1 MGVDYATLRRI
12 LHVKLLMDSRR
23 APVILS
29 SSNRKK
35 EEEQDKNLFVS
46 SLWLYGLIGLVLTP
60 FVFWSNPEYLMPM
73 SILSAILMFLIMS
86 SMISDFSSVLLDV
99 RDRSILMT
107 KPIDGRT
114 VGLARS
120 IHAGIYLLLL
130 TGALSAGSLVVGLF
144 KHGVLFFLIYILELI
159 LMNMLI
165 LVSTS
170 LVYLLPLKYWDGEKL
185 KDLINYVQIG
195 LSAALAIGYQFV
207 IRSFDLIDFNLVFT
221 PAWWQ
226 ILLPPV
232 WFAAPYEWLFGEGSG
247 G

>member
-1 MGVDYATLRRI
+1 MPGPESTFRMLKILDRFQGVISRTGVDYEVLRRI
-12 LHVKLLMDSRR
+12 LHVKLIMDSRR

-29 SSNRKK
+29 SVNRKK
-35 EEEQDKNLFVS
+35 EEQDKNLFVS
-46 SLWLYGLIGLVLTP
+46 SLWMYGLIGLVLTP
-60 FVFWSNPEYLMPM
+60 FVFWSDPEYLLPM
-73 SILSAILMFLIMS
+73 SLLSAILMFLIMT

-130 TGALSAGSLVVGLF
+130 TGALSAGSLVVGLI
-144 KHGVLFFLIYILELI
+144 KHGVGFFLIYILELI

-170 LVYLLPLKYWDGEKL
+170 MIYLVLLKYWDGEKL

-195 LSAALAIGYQFV
+195 LSATLAIG
-207 IRSFDLIDFNLVFT
+207 IRPMYGTMAITKSIRLLV
-221 PAWWQ
+221 
-226 ILLPPV
+226 V
-232 WFAAPYEWLFGEGSG
+232 RM
-247 G
+247 

>member
-86 SMISDFSSVLLDV
+86 SMISDFSSVSLDV
-99 RDRSILMT
+99 RDRGILMT

-120 IHAGIYLLLL
+120 IHAGIYLLPL

-170 LVYLLPLKYWDGEKL
+170 LVYL
-185 KDLINYVQIG
+185 
-195 LSAALAIGYQFV
+195 F
-207 IRSFDLIDFNLVFT
+207 
-221 PAWWQ
+221 
-226 ILLPPV
+226 
-232 WFAAPYEWLFGEGSG
+232 FA
-247 G
+247 

>member
-1 MGVDYATLRRI
+1 MGGSESSFRMLKILDRFQGIISRMGVDYATLRRI

-60 FVFWSNPEYLMPM
+60 FVFWSDPEYLMPM

-130 TGALSAGSLVVGLF
+130 TGALSRLTGRRIDQAWRAVLSDLYP
-144 KHGVLFFLIYILELI
+144 GVNSDEYAHSGEHFL
-159 LMNMLI
+159 
-165 LVSTS
+165 
-170 LVYLLPLKYWDGEKL
+170 
-185 KDLINYVQIG
+185 G
-195 LSAALAIGYQFV
+195 LSVAA
-207 IRSFDLIDFNLVFT
+207 
-221 PAWWQ
+221 
-226 ILLPPV
+226 
-232 WFAAPYEWLFGEGSG
+232 
-247 G
+247 